1 MKLLI
6 QKFAGALLFVG
17 LTLAGNATL
26 AQNRIGDAVQQ
37 GKGAYVLKTER
48 AECMTNTLLGIP
60 TLPASGCVNMTQQKF
75 IVTPGGNSFA
85 TWVGTLPE
93 GQRPA
98 QRVVYNSTYTEVAE
112 GPTKGQ
118 VYNSVATTEPSGAIT
133 LTFERKPNGNG
144 NGNGKVKVKNK

>member
-1 MKLLI
+1 MKKLI
-6 QKFAGALLFVG
+6 QKLASAVLFVG
-17 LTLAGNATL
+17 LTLAGNAAL

-60 TLPASGCVNMTQQKF
+60 TVPANGCVNMTQEKF
-75 IVTPGGNSFA
+75 IVTPSGNSFA
-85 TWVGTLPE
+85 TWKGTLPE
-93 GQRPA
+93 NQRPA
-98 QRVVYNSTYTEVAE
+98 QRVVFNSTYTEVVD

-118 VYNSVATTEPSGAIT
+118 VYNSVATTETSGAVT

-144 NGNGKVKVKNK
+144 KGKNKK